1 MPDTLEDLKDQQQS
15 PDRRSNPRHKV
26 RSLAYV
32 DLDEGNGGIVL
43 NVSESGLSVQAVTPL
58 MDEFLPQIRL
68 QLSESTTPILAAG
81 QIVWT
86 TNSRKTAGIRFLDF
100 PPEAANQIRDW
111 IACEAFP
118 LDSPREDN
126 FPAEGPKA
134 VPDADAIIIAN
145 IADDATVA
153 VDVLN
158 PAPDAADEVAEVHD
172 PVPPV
177 AVGPVLVR
185 EETHASDPTPSRS
198 NPAAIHAMPLR
209 ADSGKDA
216 KIKAEAS
223 PEIPPP
229 VARRT
234 EERPN
239 WLLYALIG
247 FLAVCST
254 AAGWSVG
261 RTGLYGALAKIRT
274 MSSDPD
280 ATAPTSSQS
289 QAIKL
294 PGIEIV
300 DLSNRRWIV
309 PFVGAT
315 SEAPVTSHPQAVVS
329 PPPQR
334 GTTKSPNRTFTL
346 SSSVRPIAAAKPRGA
361 DADAPPAISS
371 QAPVNGGAAT
381 PLAAISGV
389 TATPLP
395 VPSDPSLTSSGVVQ
409 PALLIHRVE
418 PIYPNNATQ
427 FYSTDATI
435 KLHVTIG
442 TDGQVQTVTPVSG
455 PPIFYQAA
463 ASAIRQWRYRPALV
477 NGKPSS
483 SDGEISIV
491 FRRP

>member
-1 MPDTLEDLKDQQQS
+1 MPDALEDLKDQQQS
-15 PDRRSNPRHKV
+15 IDRRSNPRHKV

-68 QLSESTTPILAAG
+68 QLSESTTPIMAAG

-86 TNSRKTAGIRFLDF
+86 TNSRKTAGIRFVDF
-100 PPEAANQIRDW
+100 PPEAAGQIRDW
-111 IACEAFP
+111 IASEAFP
-118 LDSPREDN
+118 LDSPRDDN
-126 FPAEGPKA
+126 FPAEGPRA
-134 VPDADAIIIAN
+134 VPDADTIIIAN
-145 IADDATVA
+145 IADDAAAA
-153 VDVLN
+153 VEVLN
-158 PAPDAADEVAEVHD
+158 PEPEAAAEVAEVHD
-172 PVPPV
+172 PAPPES
-177 AVGPVLVR
+177 VGPVWVR
-185 EETHASDPTPSRS
+185 EETHASDPAPSRS
-198 NPAAIHAMPLR
+198 NQAAIHAGPLR
-209 ADSGKDA
+209 TESGKDT
-216 KIKAEAS
+216 KVKVEAG
-223 PEIPPP
+223 PEVPPP
-229 VARRT
+229 ARRQ
-234 EERPN
+234 EEHPN

-247 FLAVCST
+247 VLAICST
-254 AAGWSVG
+254 IAGWSVG
-261 RTGLYGALAKIRT
+261 RTGLYGALAKLRT

-280 ATAPTSSQS
+280 ATAPTASPS

-309 PFVGAT
+309 PFAGAA
-315 SEAPVTSHPQAVVS
+315 SEAPVTPHPQPVVTL
-329 PPPQR
+329 PPQR
-334 GTTKSPNRTFTL
+334 QTTKSPNRTFAL

-371 QAPVNGGAAT
+371 QTPVNGGAAT